1 VPGSGW
7 PSGPC
12 CGSSCPPSSAGI
24 SMICSRLSMLSRLW
38 PSTTS
43 RVRSPSTTEPPG
55 RERPFA
61 SSAVLMSSSVRP
73 FSARASSS
81 GVMRTISSGAPIT
94 ATEETPE
101 TRSSSG
107 VTEDSSREESSEG
120 SRSEETDSTTAGRSL
135 VPPAITCGS
144 ASSGK
149 SSSMPLS
156 AASTWLE
163 ERAPSVP
170 QVRSTVTIETPAP
183 EVEEAPATVSGTLRS
198 CSTGPVILS
207 CTCSDEEPCA
217 VVITWICGSETEG
230 MSSWRIVVMMNT
242 PMMDTAMHTSA
253 MKDLLFRLSV
263 ARRFILLLEGCAT
276 GGVWQKGA
284 RHAAQRWVAVPTA
297 PRAPSHARLGEQT
310 RPSSVTASHNGRV
323 PASPSPDDAPRQERA
338 RRTVDREILVLAI
351 PSLGALVAEP
361 LFLLADSAFIARV
374 STTSLAGLG
383 LASTVLTTIVGLAIF
398 LAYSTT
404 AAVARSFGAG
414 RIREAISR
422 GIDAC
427 WVALAVGAAAALL
440 LLVAGGPLLAAF
452 GPSPE
457 VLAEALIYLRI
468 SALGLPAMLAVQAA
482 TGLVRGLQDAKLPL
496 VVAVGGALVNIPLN
510 WVLIF
515 GLDLGIAGSAIG
527 TVLSQWGMAAVLLG
541 VIIRRALRE

>member
-1 VPGSGW
+1 
-7 PSGPC
+7 
-12 CGSSCPPSSAGI
+12 
-24 SMICSRLSMLSRLW
+24 
-38 PSTTS
+38 
-43 RVRSPSTTEPPG
+43 
-55 RERPFA
+55 
-61 SSAVLMSSSVRP
+61 
-73 FSARASSS
+73 
-81 GVMRTISSGAPIT
+81 
-94 ATEETPE
+94 
-101 TRSSSG
+101 
-107 VTEDSSREESSEG
+107 
-120 SRSEETDSTTAGRSL
+120 
-135 VPPAITCGS
+135 
-144 ASSGK
+144 
-149 SSSMPLS
+149 
-156 AASTWLE
+156 
-163 ERAPSVP
+163 
-170 QVRSTVTIETPAP
+170 
-183 EVEEAPATVSGTLRS
+183 
-198 CSTGPVILS
+198 
-207 CTCSDEEPCA
+207 
-217 VVITWICGSETEG
+217 

-242 PMMDTAMHTSA
+242 PMMDLARHASA

-263 ARRFILLLEGCAT
+263 ARRFILLIEGCAT

-361 LFLLADSAFIARV
+361 LFLLAHSAFIARV

-383 LASTVLTTIVGLAIF
+383 LASTVLTTIVGLAIL

-404 AAVARSFGAG
+404 AAMARSFGSG

-541 VIIRRALRE
+541 VIIRRALRETLSLRPHLTNLVAVGRDAVPMFVRTLGLRVVVVTATVVATRLGDVQLASHQLATTVFTVLSLALDSLAIAGQALTGRYLGASDPGTVRAVTRRLMTWGVGGGAVVAVLLLAASYVVPELFTPDVAVQENLRAALWILVITQP